1 MRAVFLTIELSVT
14 ASDLTEKCLAAE
26 QHQITSNLFIV
37 LSDILVSVLVYIF
50 HVLVIPPVDNF
61 NKCFV
66 KLTLKRLPYVKH
78 SLQNALQVKHLRQR
92 QTSNIEMLT
101 MLQLSWFLSRENLH
115 AHNRDS
121 KRGISKIN
129 FEEKN

>member
-26 QHQITSNLFIV
+26 QHQIPSNLFIV

-61 NKCFV
+61 NKCLLSFET
-66 KLTLKRLPYVKH
+66 LTICKTL
-78 SLQNALQVKHLRQR
+78 STEC
-92 QTSNIEMLT
+92 TS
-101 MLQLSWFLSRENLH
+101 S
-115 AHNRDS
+115 
-121 KRGISKIN
+121 
-129 FEEKN
+129 